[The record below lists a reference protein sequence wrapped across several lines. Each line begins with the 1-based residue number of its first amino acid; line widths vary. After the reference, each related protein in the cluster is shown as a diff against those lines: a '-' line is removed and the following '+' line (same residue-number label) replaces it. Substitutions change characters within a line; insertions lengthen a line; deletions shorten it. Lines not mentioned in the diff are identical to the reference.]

1 MLIKRPFIWFFVI
14 FLGGMGLYKHS
25 PFLIWFFLIILIV
38 GIILLSYYFII
49 VKGYEF
55 LSFSFLFLLPFFF
68 VLGFLLTKQAFL
80 ENEMDIYFDE
90 KVEANIVGKIKTIED
105 KEDYQ
110 LLLLKDCTIT
120 INSKDK
126 NKQFKNISI
135 KVYNN
140 SPIISRIG
148 NKVSLRGQVIKF
160 QKASNPGQ
168 FDEYQ
173 YNKILKT
180 DYKVYCDYIELV
192 NQEYSFYHNFLHK
205 IKKKVFNIYDKTLPK
220 EKSGILSAMIL
231 GDKSNLEEDIK
242 ELYQQHG
249 ISHILAISGL
259 HVSIIGISLYN
270 ILKKIGLKTN
280 LSVFLSII
288 IIYSYGILTDFSV
301 STNRAVIMLFILLIA
316 KIIGRTY
323 DLLSAVSLSALI
335 ILIQNPLE
343 IFCTG
348 FLLSFGAVLG
358 IGLIY
363 PAFSK
368 LNKIKNNLIK
378 GFVDGLLISISI
390 QIMTLPVLLY
400 FFFEISTYSI
410 LLNIILLPFVS
421 IIITFGIIAG
431 VLGIVYFPLAKFF
444 LGIVFY
450 LLEFYEEVLN
460 VASYFPKNSLLI
472 GRPKSEII
480 ITYYTILIL
489 YILLNYW
496 KENKYSHA
504 LLPLLIMLFI
514 PFPSNNLELVFLD
527 VSQGD
532 GIFLETSNG
541 SRYLFDGGSADV
553 KEVGKYRIIP
563 FLKSKGIKKLDYV
576 FISHFDKDHINGII
590 ELMDTTNLQIKTLVL
605 PYSYKNYS
613 NDSKISED
621 KLFVE
626 CIRLA
631 TEKDIKILYMKE
643 GDFIKNDEILI
654 RCLHPVENIFYSSKN
669 ENSMVLDICHKEFNV
684 LLTGDVEGKG
694 EKLLYETLYN
704 EKSRYDVLKVAHHGS
719 NSSSP
724 KELLSLIKPKISLI
738 SCGKNNSYG
747 HPHVELLERL
757 DDIGS
762 EVFITYESGAVTIKT
777 DGNRMIVEEFFTKG
791 K

>member
-1 MLIKRPFIWFFVI
+1 MIIKRPFIWFFVI

-25 PFLIWFFLIILIV
+25 PFLICFFLYFIV
-38 GIILLSYYFII
+38 GIILLNYYLII
-49 VKGYEF
+49 IKAYKF
-55 LSFSFLFLLPFFF
+55 QSFSFLFLLPVFF

-348 FLLSFGAVLG
+348 FLLSFGAVW
-358 IGLIY
+358 
-363 PAFSK
+363 
-368 LNKIKNNLIK
+368 
-378 GFVDGLLISISI
+378 V
-390 QIMTLPVLLY
+390 
-400 FFFEISTYSI
+400 
-410 LLNIILLPFVS
+410 
-421 IIITFGIIAG
+421 
-431 VLGIVYFPLAKFF
+431 
-444 LGIVFY
+444 
-450 LLEFYEEVLN
+450 
-460 VASYFPKNSLLI
+460 
-472 GRPKSEII
+472 
-480 ITYYTILIL
+480 
-489 YILLNYW
+489 
-496 KENKYSHA
+496 
-504 LLPLLIMLFI
+504 
-514 PFPSNNLELVFLD
+514 
-527 VSQGD
+527 
-532 GIFLETSNG
+532 
-541 SRYLFDGGSADV
+541 
-553 KEVGKYRIIP
+553 
-563 FLKSKGIKKLDYV
+563 
-576 FISHFDKDHINGII
+576 
-590 ELMDTTNLQIKTLVL
+590 
-605 PYSYKNYS
+605 
-613 NDSKISED
+613 
-621 KLFVE
+621 
-626 CIRLA
+626 
-631 TEKDIKILYMKE
+631 
-643 GDFIKNDEILI
+643 
-654 RCLHPVENIFYSSKN
+654 
-669 ENSMVLDICHKEFNV
+669 
-684 LLTGDVEGKG
+684 
-694 EKLLYETLYN
+694 
-704 EKSRYDVLKVAHHGS
+704 
-719 NSSSP
+719 
-724 KELLSLIKPKISLI
+724 
-738 SCGKNNSYG
+738 
-747 HPHVELLERL
+747 
-757 DDIGS
+757 
-762 EVFITYESGAVTIKT
+762 
-777 DGNRMIVEEFFTKG
+777 
-791 K
+791 